1 MDSRVEVTITSPS
14 NVIHSRTWH
23 ANKIGWLYDPT
34 FDFPAEEAGR
44 WTVNVFVEHDR
55 PYVGNGVVPMSHNT
69 GTVLGTTGQYSFY
82 VVEPGSSR
90 LSVHSPQ
97 PGFLTW
103 PSGHIEPVPIAGIAP
118 PGTTSVHYTIHDK
131 GIVMGQ
137 GRITPSPG
145 GYFSFNYDPVALHEE
160 FSMISL
166 TAHEGPWEGL
176 ADEVSIN
183 LLAEGGEP
191 LATTITLIG
200 EEVFVEAIP
209 LKFNYIPSIYR

>member
-1 MDSRVEVTITSPS
+1 
-14 NVIHSRTWH
+14 
-23 ANKIGWLYDPT
+23 
-34 FDFPAEEAGR
+34 
-44 WTVNVFVEHDR
+44 
-55 PYVGNGVVPMSHNT
+55 
-69 GTVLGTTGQYSFY
+69 
-82 VVEPGSSR
+82 
-90 LSVHSPQ
+90 
-97 PGFLTW
+97 
-103 PSGHIEPVPIAGIAP
+103 
-118 PGTTSVHYTIHDK
+118 
-131 GIVMGQ
+131 
-137 GRITPSPG
+137 
-145 GYFSFNYDPVALHEE
+145 VALHEE